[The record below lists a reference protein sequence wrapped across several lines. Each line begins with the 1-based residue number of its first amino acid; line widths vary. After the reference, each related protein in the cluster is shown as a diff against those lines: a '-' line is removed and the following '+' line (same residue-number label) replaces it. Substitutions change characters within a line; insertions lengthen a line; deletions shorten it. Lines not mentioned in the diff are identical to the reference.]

1 MIRLHAGRCVR
12 SSLPFTVQTAARLA
26 TAALGRAGQSSGIA
40 TAAVHRTSGRG
51 DWTRPT
57 CAVRL
62 LHSSATA
69 ASASAQAAAAPAAS
83 TSAAASVS
91 VSIQPSSL
99 PSQQQRWDAL
109 RTVAARLL
117 TENDGGAVTAG
128 SPHAASVEW
137 FVLPSLRAQASPNAA
152 LHSAQRALAEEAG
165 EALTPQEEAE
175 RDEAASAGSVVD
187 GDLDET
193 SRRML
198 TSVQVLEPHLHQQ
211 PMILQPHVAAMWR
224 RLNRWDRSFQRR
236 SAQQANAAPIDSA
249 ADGDDASPLPGSIGW
264 SSRGLFLDGPN
275 GISKSSSLYALT
287 CLARAHGWMAVHIA
301 DADAWVGQMHTAES
315 SRMLVQAVYEAAAAC
330 VLPETAAWSAPH
342 SLLQLPLNPAL
353 DYTSTLV
360 EQGIGSFGELLTL
373 ALELEDGTEEAEL
386 SVECIM
392 AQLHSI
398 TEVPVL
404 LAVDGFDA
412 LTQRCL
418 QQPGANG
425 SGEEDALIAPITTS
439 PFSYMNYHRAPVS

>member
-1 MIRLHAGRCVR
+1 VH
-12 SSLPFTVQTAARLA
+12 
-26 TAALGRAGQSSGIA
+26 SSGVA
-40 TAAVHRTSGRG
+40 APAVHLTSGRCG
-51 DWTRPT
+51 WTLPT
-57 CAVRL
+57 CAARL

-69 ASASAQAAAAPAAS
+69 ASAGAVAAAAAPAAS
-83 TSAAASVS
+83 TSAATPVPASS
-91 VSIQPSSL
+91 QPQQL

-117 TENDGGAVTAG
+117 TEPDGSAGA
-128 SPHAASVEW
+128 PSVEW

-165 EALTPQEEAE
+165 EALTAQEEAE
-175 RDEAASAGSVVD
+175 RDEAASVGVAVD

-198 TSVQVLEPHLHQQ
+198 TSVQVIEPHLHQQ

-236 SAQQANAAPIDSA
+236 SAQQANAAPIDSSV
-249 ADGDDASPLPGSIGW
+249 DGDDASALPGSIGW

-301 DADAWVGQMHTAES
+301 DADAWVGQMHTAAS

-404 LAVDGFDA
+404 LAIGGFDA

-418 QQPGANG
+418 QQPGAGNP
-425 SGEEDALIAPITTS
+425 GEEDALIAPITTS